1 MKIEFNIWKIS
12 LILLIF
18 IVNAICYFYMP
29 NSMVINSSGYNIN
42 KFWAL
47 LINPLFMIMLYG
59 MEILKLTKPGTNK
72 WGIFSV
78 YIFIFWF
85 NVVLLIFNI

>member
-29 NSMVINSSGYNIN
+29 NSMVINSSGYSIN
-42 KFWAL
+42 KIWAL
-47 LINPLFMIMLYG
+47 LINPLIMSVIYVI
-59 MEILKLTKPGTNK
+59 EILKLKRG
-72 WGIFSV
+72 
-78 YIFIFWF
+78 
-85 NVVLLIFNI
+85 